1 MSMPAQAMQMIPVA
15 RMSGLQFALDESTF
29 APNLTTYSNDDS
41 SQWTWSFD
49 TSGQASLCLNTQ
61 TTPTQNHMDTTAMSF
76 PRQEYGTNTIR
87 QRRAHVIVH
96 QNVEANSW
104 YDNGTCHE
112 EPEAKLEEQMRFDSR
127 EMADSLLRQLE
138 AGGEDQWMAVSQF
151 QHLAFSTQ
159 ASSLAA
165 QTMLKEA
172 SGHDAALLASSMQG
186 NVRRA
191 SKSKHANYVMQKIVE
206 VMPMARTSFVAEE
219 LLGVAHE
226 TACHRFGCR
235 LLCRILEHWS
245 PSDVG
250 TLALLEEL
258 LVNAEELC
266 SHTFGSYVIR
276 HILEFGQPQHKHR
289 VAAALLPQAAWLAK
303 HRLASHVVESAL
315 RSCSAEDQR
324 TLAEAL
330 LANQNV
336 ASLSTNQFGRH
347 VVRALFTLP
356 ATREQVESALREVED
371 QIKYSRFGKTM
382 LQSLSA
388 EPVRARF

>member
-1 MSMPAQAMQMIPVA
+1 MQMIPVA
-15 RMSGLQFALDESTF
+15 QLSGFQFAPDESTF
-29 APNLTTYSNDDS
+29 APSLATFSNDDS
-41 SQWTWSFD
+41 SQWTWGSD
-49 TSGQASLCLNTQ
+49 MSGQALLDLNTQ
-61 TTPTQNHMDTTAMSF
+61 ATPTQVHMNTTTMSF
-76 PRQEYGTNTIR
+76 PGQQYGTNTLR
-87 QRRAHVIVH
+87 QRRPHVVAH
-96 QNVEANSW
+96 QSLEAKTW
-104 YDNGTCHE
+104 YDNGACHE

-127 EMADSLLRQLE
+127 EMADTLLGQLQ
-138 AGGEDQWMAVSQF
+138 AGGEEQWFALSQF

-165 QTMLKEA
+165 QTVLKEA
-172 SGHDAALLASSMQG
+172 SGNDAALLASSMQG

-191 SKSKHANYVMQKIVE
+191 VKSKHANYVMQKIVE

-245 PSDVG
+245 PSDVA

-276 HILEFGQPQHKHR
+276 HILEFGLPQHKQK
-289 VAAALLPQAAWLAK
+289 VAAALLPQVAWLAK
-303 HRLASHVVESAL
+303 HKLASHVVEAAL
-315 RSCSAEDQR
+315 ISCSVEDQR
-324 TLAEAL
+324 ALAEAL
-330 LANQNV
+330 LANKNV
-336 ASLSTNQFGRH
+336 ATLSTNQFGRH
-347 VVRALFTLP
+347 VVRALLALP

-371 QIKYSRFGKTM
+371 QLKYSRFGKSM